1 MIVERSPDEM
11 QATALEWRGQGL
23 SVGLVPTMGF
33 LHEGHLS
40 LVRIARS
47 RADRVVVSLFVNPT
61 QFGPSEDYQRYPRD
75 EVRDLELCREA
86 GVDVVFVPAA
96 DSMYAPDRSVSVVE
110 NRLSKGLCGAS
121 RPGHFDGVLTVVA
134 KLFLLCQPTVAVFGE
149 KDAQQLR
156 VIRRMARDFN
166 FPVEIVGGPLIRE
179 SDGVAMSSR
188 NQLLSVEERAQAT
201 GLHQALL
208 SIQGAFAAGERRT
221 QILRE
226 IALKVLENYAL
237 AKLDYLAFVDDQSL
251 DPVQEISEPT
261 LVALAVHFPSAR
273 LIDNLVLRR

>member
-40 LVRIARS
+40 LVRIARA
-47 RADRVVVSLFVNPT
+47 RTARVVVSLFVNPT

-75 EVRDLELCREA
+75 EARDLELCHAA
-86 GVDVVFVPAA
+86 GVDVVFAPDAP
-96 DSMYAPDRSVSVVE
+96 SMYAVDRSVSLSE

-156 VIRRMARDFN
+156 VIRRMVRDLN
-166 FPVEIVGGPLIRE
+166 FPVAIMGGALVRE
-179 SDGVAMSSR
+179 SDGLAMSSR
-188 NQLLSVEERAQAT
+188 NKLLSPEERSQAV

-208 SIQGAFAAGERRT
+208 AIQAAWEAGEVRT
-221 QILRE
+221 DALRAH
-226 IALKVLENYAL
+226 ALKVLERFPL
-237 AKLDYLAFVDDQSL
+237 AKLDYLEFVDDISL
-251 DPVQEISEPT
+251 DRVQEISGPT

-273 LIDNLVLRR
+273 LIDNLVLQR